1 MSEDELVFPLKCSIQ
16 NYAWGKLGHE
26 SEVASLQKA
35 SDPAFQ
41 IDEST
46 PYAEL
51 WMGTHINCPS
61 KVRTGRGSS
70 LSLKDWITQHPL
82 QLGDAVTKRFGNDLP
97 FLFKVLSVNKSLSV
111 QAHPNKVQAEKLHAK
126 FPELYKD
133 NNHKPELA
141 IALTPFKAMCGFRP
155 IQQVAEFLSRIEEL
169 RAVVGGPTSCKL
181 ISASKTMDMPLQRE
195 AMKDCF
201 TSLMNQESGLVKSEL
216 KLLINRLQDLDSGG
230 TDTSGFESETL
241 YKLYN
246 EFPGDVGCFTV
257 YFLNIVTLQPGE
269 GMFLE
274 ANLPHA
280 YLSGDTME
288 CMACS
293 DNVVR
298 AGLTPKYR
306 DVHTLCEM
314 LDYTGKPANKTKF
327 PGKSVTEN
335 GVTITTFSPPI
346 RDFAVKKFQT
356 SPGVTA
362 LQLPALTSPSIT
374 IVIQGNGIA
383 NNPTLESSIPLNRG
397 EIFFISVNQEVMI
410 DVSSESMLLFQAYAA
425 V

>member
-1 MSEDELVFPLKCSIQ
+1 MSEGELVFPLKCSVQ
-16 NYAWGKLGHE
+16 NYAWGKVGKE

-35 SDPAFQ
+35 ADPSWQ

-51 WMGTHINCPS
+51 WMGTHVNCPS
-61 KVRTGRGSS
+61 KVRTPKGSN
-70 LSLKDWITQHPL
+70 LSLKDWITQHPE
-82 QLGDAVTKRFGNDLP
+82 QLGDPVRKKFGDDLP

-111 QAHPNKVQAEKLHAK
+111 QAHPNKVQAEKLHK
-126 FPELYKD
+126 NFPDVYKD
-133 NNHKPELA
+133 DNHKPELA
-141 IALTPFKAMCGFRP
+141 VALTPFKALCGFRP
-155 IQQVAEFLSRIEEL
+155 IKEVAEYLSKIEEF
-169 RAVVGGPTSCKL
+169 RAVVGGPNACKL
-181 ISASKTMDMPLQRE
+181 ISASKTLEMPLQRE

-201 TSLMNQESGLVKSEL
+201 ASLMKQDPEIIQTQL
-216 KLLINRLQDLDSGG
+216 KLLINRLQGLDSDG
-230 TDTSGFESETL
+230 TDSCNFESEVL
-241 YKLYN
+241 FKLYD

-257 YFLNIVTLQPGE
+257 YFLNVITLKPGE
-269 GMFLE
+269 SMFLE

-298 AGLTPKYR
+298 AGLTPKFR

-327 PGKSVTEN
+327 TGKSTTE
-335 GVTITTFSPPI
+335 GGITVTTFSPPI
-346 RDFAVKKFQT
+346 RDFALKRFQT
-356 SPGVTA
+356 EPGCNS
-362 LQLPALTSPSIT
+362 LRLPALPSPSIS
-374 IVIQGNGIA
+374 IVIQGNGTA
-383 NNPTLESSIPLNRG
+383 SNSTLESTLPVNRG
-397 EIFFISVNQEVMI
+397 EIFFTSVNQEITI

>member
-1 MSEDELVFPLKCSIQ
+1 MSEGELVFPLKCGVQ
-16 NYAWGKLGHE
+16 NYAWGKVGRE
-26 SEVASLQKA
+26 SEVAQLQKA
-35 SDPAFQ
+35 ADPTLQ
-41 IDEST
+41 IEEST

-61 KVRTGRGSS
+61 KVRTAKGTN
-70 LSLKDWITQHPL
+70 LSLKDWITQHPE
-82 QLGDAVTKRFGNDLP
+82 QLGEAITKRFGGDLP
-97 FLFKVLSVNKSLSV
+97 FLFKVLSVNKALSV
-111 QAHPNKVQAEKLHAK
+111 QAHPNKVQAEQLHRK
-126 FPELYKD
+126 FPDIYKD
-133 NNHKPELA
+133 SNHKPELA
-141 IALTPFKAMCGFRP
+141 VALTPFQALCGFRP
-155 IQQVAEFLSRIEEL
+155 VQQVADFLSKIEEF
-169 RAVVGGPTSCKL
+169 RAVVGGSNACKL
-181 ISASKTMDMPLQRE
+181 ISASKTLDMPLQRE

-201 TSLMNQESGLVKSEL
+201 SSLMNQDPELVKSEL
-216 KLLINRLQDLDSGG
+216 KLLINRLQGLDSAG
-230 TDTSGFESETL
+230 TDTSLWESRVL

-257 YFLNIVTLQPGE
+257 YFLNVVTLQPGE

-346 RDFAVKKFQT
+346 RDFAVKKFET
-356 SPGVTA
+356 SLGVTS
-362 LQLPALTSPSIT
+362 LQLPALPSPSIT
-374 IVIQGNGIA
+374 IVIEGNGVA
-383 NNPTLESSIPLNRG
+383 SNPTLESSLPVNKG
-397 EIFFISVNQEVMI
+397 EVFFTAVNQTVTMEI
-410 DVSSESMLLFQAYAA
+410 SSEFMLLFQAYAA

>member
-1 MSEDELVFPLKCSIQ
+1 MSEGELVFPLKCSVQ
-16 NYAWGKLGHE
+16 NYAWGKLGSE

-35 SDPAFQ
+35 ADPSFQ
-41 IDEST
+41 IDDDT

-51 WMGTHINCPS
+51 WMGTHVNCPS
-61 KVRTGRGSS
+61 KVKTPKGSN
-70 LSLKDWITQHPL
+70 LSLKDWITQHPE
-82 QLGDAVTKRFGNDLP
+82 QLGEAVRKKFGDDLP

-111 QAHPNKVQAEKLHAK
+111 QAHPNKVQAEKLHK
-126 FPELYKD
+126 TFPDIYKD
-133 NNHKPELA
+133 DNHKPELA
-141 IALTPFKAMCGFRP
+141 IALTPFKALCGFRP
-155 IQQVAEFLSRIEEL
+155 IQEVADFLSKIEEL
-169 RAVVGGPTSCKL
+169 RAVVGGPKACKL
-181 ISASKTMDMPLQRE
+181 ISASKTPDMPLQRE

-201 TSLMNQESGLVKSEL
+201 TALMKRDPESVQSEL
-216 KLLINRLQDLDSGG
+216 KLLINRLQNLDNAG
-230 TDTSGFESETL
+230 TDTSVFESEVL
-241 YKLYN
+241 YKLYK

-257 YFLNIVTLQPGE
+257 YFLNVITLQPGE
-269 GMFLE
+269 SMFLE

-298 AGLTPKYR
+298 AGLTPKFR

-314 LDYTGKPANKTKF
+314 LDYTGKPASKTKF
-327 PGKSVTEN
+327 TGKSVTEDK
-335 GVTITTFSPPI
+335 VTITTFSPAI

-356 SPGVTA
+356 SPGCTSLKLAA
-362 LQLPALTSPSIT
+362 LPSPSIT

-383 NNPTLESSIPLNRG
+383 NNATLESSLPVNRG
-397 EIFFISVNQEVMI
+397 EIFFTSVNQEVTI